1 MEFCALGSWWG
12 KRALLLVGTTSKSAL
27 GPCSLESA
35 PPGCAGAGR
44 LEVPDTVPS
53 YPRHPHTQKRYVRIG
68 CASGSSCV
76 CGEQASVDLT
86 GMSGAAPRVTRA
98 HTRRLHPIN
107 HTGSRERSED
117 GEMRC

>member
-12 KRALLLVGTTSKSAL
+12 KRAPLLVGTTSKSAL

-35 PPGCAGAGR
+35 PQGCAGAGR

-53 YPRHPHTQKRYVRIG
+53 YPRHPHTQKRYVRMG
-68 CASGSSCV
+68 VHLAVAVFVGNRP
-76 CGEQASVDLT
+76 VDLT

-117 GEMRC
+117 GEMKC